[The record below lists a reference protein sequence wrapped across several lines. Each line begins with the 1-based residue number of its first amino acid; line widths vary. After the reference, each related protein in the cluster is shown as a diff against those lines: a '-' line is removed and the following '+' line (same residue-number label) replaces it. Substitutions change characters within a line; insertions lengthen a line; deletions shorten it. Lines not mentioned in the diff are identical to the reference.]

1 MFISLGRQ
9 EIAQTNLRGQTHAM
23 VVIETLLLFSPL
35 DSFATLLPLIITAL
49 WPVAP
54 GIKFLVIGLGPRR
67 ASRMEHSSLGQR

>member
-1 MFISLGRQ
+1 
-9 EIAQTNLRGQTHAM
+9 M

-35 DSFATLLPLIITAL
+35 DSFATLQVLPLIITAL

-67 ASRMEHSSLGQR
+67 ASRMEHSSLGQVVLNLALEAKI